1 MPPNGRRSTACLT
14 DSYTRPSGAQP
25 CPVDGADR
33 TPSILKENANIASH
47 ASPIGVRKCRM
58 NEFRSLSFA
67 ERLSKQPG
75 NSTGYRIQW
84 KIASPLARTRKSLP
98 SRPSTLISLAA
109 SGQRADPPGNCL
121 GRTCLVRSK
130 WPAEP
135 RGRFFAQLSH
145 MSSAERKTMVV
156 AGAAA
161 AMTAIFGRNRVRP
174 NYRSSRKQHDMGRD
188 KDRPY
193 RQGRNLAGCL
203 VVRHVRGRPG
213 TSPYSRG
220 ERSER
225 CSAGFFRVRG
235 LWALLGMA
243 SMMGGTMRAPLT
255 VTFSRSS

>member
-1 MPPNGRRSTACLT
+1 MPPNGRRARSTACLT

-25 CPVDGADR
+25 CPAAGADR

-75 NSTGYRIQW
+75 NSTGYRIQMEDRISVGPHEEELTVEAFNLD
-84 KIASPLARTRKSLP
+84 IARGFRPARRPAGKLFRPYLLGPIKMAGGAEGSL
-98 SRPSTLISLAA
+98 
-109 SGQRADPPGNCL
+109 
-121 GRTCLVRSK
+121 
-130 WPAEP
+130 
-135 RGRFFAQLSH
+135 FAQLSH
-145 MSSAERKTMVV
+145 MSSAERKTMLV

-220 ERSER
+220 SVRSAIR
-225 CSAGFFRVRG
+225 PG
-235 LWALLGMA
+235 
-243 SMMGGTMRAPLT
+243 
-255 VTFSRSS
+255 SSG

>member
-1 MPPNGRRSTACLT
+1 MKVGELPPNGRRARSTACLT

-25 CPVDGADR
+25 CPAAGADR

-47 ASPIGVRKCRM
+47 ASPIGVRKGRM

-75 NSTGYRIQW
+75 NSTGYRIQMEDRISVGPHEEELTVEAFNLD
-84 KIASPLARTRKSLP
+84 IARGFRPARRPAGKLFRPYLLGPIKMAGGAEGSL
-98 SRPSTLISLAA
+98 
-109 SGQRADPPGNCL
+109 
-121 GRTCLVRSK
+121 
-130 WPAEP
+130 
-135 RGRFFAQLSH
+135 FAQLSH
-145 MSSAERKTMVV
+145 MSSAERKTMLV

-220 ERSER
+220 SVRS
-225 CSAGFFRVRG
+225 AVRPG
-235 LWALLGMA
+235 
-243 SMMGGTMRAPLT
+243 
-255 VTFSRSS
+255 SSG